1 MNYFGRIFHEREGGG
16 GGGHPFSMKIIYF
29 SQKIKVIHMALNT
42 KTSIIQNKDKICAD
56 IASIEQRQI
65 YSKDF

>member
-1 MNYFGRIFHEREGGG
+1 MNYFGRIFHEREG

-42 KTSIIQNKDKICAD
+42 KTSIIQNKDKICAEV
-56 IASIEQRQI
+56 ALIEQRQI
-65 YSKDF
+65 CSKEF